1 MQIGDRLPDCQI
13 ETLDIRRVRMRRILR
28 FIERPLQSSGRA
40 DNRSTFHS
48 RDAVFSPSLDHLGV
62 DASNTEQLTDYAFV
76 ELEAIRHNQWNS
88 NNFAAKESI
97 IEQGFRVGVAAPPD
111 DR

>member
-1 MQIGDRLPDCQI
+1 MPDCQI

-28 FIERPLQSSGRA
+28 FIERHLQSSGRA

-48 RDAVFSPSLDHLGV
+48 RDAVFPPSLNHLGV
-62 DASNTEQLTDYAFV
+62 DASNTEQPTDYAFV
-76 ELEAIRHNQWNS
+76 ELEAICHNQWYSKNL
-88 NNFAAKESI
+88 ATMGCI
-97 IEQGFRVGVAAPPD
+97 PEQSFRISVAAPPD